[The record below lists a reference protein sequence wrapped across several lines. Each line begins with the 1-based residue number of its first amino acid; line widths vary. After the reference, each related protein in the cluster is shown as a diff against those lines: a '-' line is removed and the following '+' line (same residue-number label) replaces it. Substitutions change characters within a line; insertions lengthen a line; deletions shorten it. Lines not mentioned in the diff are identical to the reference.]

1 MSCYKLFSDLGFQI
15 SYVCVINSH
24 TPLYIFYL
32 ICDVICIFCLC
43 GLDDNIFML
52 FLECLL
58 LGCVWNEVIVVVGV
72 IFGRGCGCGWGWGWG
87 WG

>member
-1 MSCYKLFSDLGFQI
+1 MSCYKLLFDLGFQI
-15 SYVCVINSH
+15 SYVFVSLIVSYSIIH
-24 TPLYIFYL
+24 FFYL
-32 ICDVICIFCLC
+32 ICDVISIFCLC

-72 IFGRGCGCGWGWGWG
+72 IFGRGWGWE
-87 WG
+87 

>member
-1 MSCYKLFSDLGFQI
+1 MFVSLI
-15 SYVCVINSH
+15 SR

-72 IFGRGCGCGWGWGWG
+72 IFGRGCGCGCAVDREEVLRRA
-87 WG
+87 

>member
-1 MSCYKLFSDLGFQI
+1 MFVSLI
-15 SYVCVINSH
+15 SR

-52 FLECLL
+52 FLQCLL
-58 LGCVWNEVIVVVGV
+58 LGCVWNEVIVVVGGDFWKGLWLWLGLGLGLG
-72 IFGRGCGCGWGWGWG
+72 IERRC
-87 WG
+87 